1 MPVERRGW
9 QGDRGMGDTSSA
21 LRGGYRKSTKLRSVT
36 CSSVGEEV
44 FLKSR
49 MREILM
55 SGSVRGLIAVSNNLK
70 AAAMSPTRPV

>member
-1 MPVERRGW
+1 
-9 QGDRGMGDTSSA
+9 MGDTSSA

-55 SGSVRGLIAVSNNLK
+55 SGSVRGLIAVSL
-70 AAAMSPTRPV
+70 AVAAMSPTRPFDIPILKRAVPNHHQ